1 MKGDI
6 SDALKQQLNLL
17 TDSGAFSVANLIQL
31 LEGEKLK
38 MTSNTLQISDRVLR
52 LATAYKRAL
61 YEMMRGSVD
70 ASNRMT
76 VRDLA
81 VPVAL
86 GVQKPTKE

>member
-1 MKGDI
+1 
-6 SDALKQQLNLL
+6 
-17 TDSGAFSVANLIQL
+17 
-31 LEGEKLK
+31 

-76 VRDLA
+76 IRDVA
-81 VPVAL
+81 VPIAL
-86 GVQKPTKE
+86 GVQKPTKEQEEQLEVYHTRLEELAERRGKEKKQLIAMCLKFRE